1 MRDDPRTRVITTTE
15 EVEIAEN
22 YQETLEYLD
31 DNETEQFL
39 TPELYTD

>member
-1 MRDDPRTRVITTTE
+1 MRDDPRTRVITSAE

-31 DNETEQFL
+31 NESEQFL
-39 TPELYTD
+39 TPELYNE